1 MIYYTA
7 DLHLGYAPMLAHRPF
22 ESVQEMD
29 ETLIRNWNETVGPD
43 DTVYIVGDF
52 SYNGGVVPA
61 QYFRRLQGHKHL
73 IRGNHDTG
81 LENAQALFEYCESVV
96 DYWELDDGEEHIILC
111 HYPMIYEKRGYM
123 IHGHLH
129 AHRGRAYTMLQQL
142 PKVLNCGV
150 DVNFLR
156 PVTLAQLVE
165 NNALFYGPD
174 SLRHFPEYTG
184 KPVCREGLLPR
195 RPDFR
200 PLPQRER
207 AAGHPG
213 DLIL

>member
-22 ESVQEMD
+22 ESVQAMD

-61 QYFRRLQGHKHL
+61 QYFRRLQGRKHL

-96 DYWELDDGEEHIILC
+96 DYWELDDGEEHACVQCISR
-111 HYPMIYEKRGYM
+111 YGIYCNYFKNAVLPADSELFAEIMQPSRQKRCQICKSYFVP
-123 IHGHLH
+123 
-129 AHRGRAYTMLQQL
+129 RAKNQRYC
-142 PKVLNCGV
+142 PNCAAV
-150 DVNFLR
+150 QKR
-156 PVTLAQLVE
+156 KKAAERQ
-165 NNALFYGPD
+165 
-174 SLRHFPEYTG
+174 
-184 KPVCREGLLPR
+184 R
-195 RPDFR
+195 RK
-200 PLPQRER
+200 R
-207 AAGHPG
+207 AALSQGG
-213 DLIL
+213 FRTES